1 MRCTGQQFRDLLFA
15 IPSSHFPTPTIV
27 MERHI
32 KRYFGIK
39 EIVRVPQV
47 NHLLCY
53 INGKKYETM
62 FEKRITL

>member
-39 EIVRVPQV
+39 EIVRIPRV
-47 NHLLCY
+47 NYFECS
-53 INGKKYETM
+53 INGREYEVCY
-62 FEKRITL
+62 